1 MEQYTGAEAFLEV
14 LNANGIEHVFFNPGG
29 DLAPIQAAVLKY
41 KAMGRQAPKL
51 VLCLHESVAMTAA
64 HGHYMV
70 TGKPQVVMVH
80 SELGTQQ
87 VAGALHN
94 AQWGRVPV
102 VLWAGVA
109 AAPHRTTWQDEPY
122 DQGTMTRNCVKWD
135 HEIAP
140 EEDIHEALQE
150 ALNVAMAE
158 PPGPV
163 YLTYRRD
170 ALATRINKR
179 EPESYKGSVAMLPPA
194 DAGSLGKIAD
204 TMLTAK
210 KPLIVAGYNGRY
222 PETIDALITLAGTLG
237 APVVPG
243 LTRMNFPTTHPLC
256 AGMEEMGWASRPNG
270 PFTESD
276 VVLAIDY
283 DLPYVPA
290 EGFPPVASTILHID
304 SDPMTQGRPLWGR
317 GANVFVKADSRE
329 AIPALTN
336 VARRKITPQKQDEIR
351 RRVNDLGE
359 RHKRQRE
366 ERHAAARA
374 KSTERPISP
383 DWMCRCIGDILT
395 EDMIFVNHLISQASS
410 IASQIDRTKPNTL
423 LACAGGSI
431 MWALGAALGAKVA
444 APDKTVISVM
454 TDGGFVWGCPVSA
467 LWSAT
472 SYGAPF
478 LSIISDNQSYAAIRR
493 LVERMSETRLS
504 DEMGYV
510 AGLDISPPPD
520 YALIAQACG
529 GWGRRVD
536 EPADVLPVLKEAL
549 RVVRDGKLAVVDVR
563 LAKGS

>member
-14 LNANGIEHVFFNPGG
+14 MNANGIEHIFFNPGG

-41 KAMGRQAPKL
+41 KAMGKPAPKL

-70 TGKPQVVMVH
+70 TGKPQLVMVH

-94 AQWGRVPV
+94 AQWGRIPV

-109 AAPHRTTWQDEPY
+109 AAPHRLNWKQEPY
-122 DQGTMTRNCVKWD
+122 DQGLMTRNCVKWD

-140 EEDIHEALQE
+140 EEDIHDALQQG
-150 ALNVAMAE
+150 LNVAMSE
-158 PPGPV
+158 PRGPV
-163 YLTYRRD
+163 YLSYRRD
-170 ALATRINKR
+170 ALAKRIDKR
-179 EPESYKGSVAMLPPA
+179 EPESYRGAVTMLPPA
-194 DAGSLGKIAD
+194 DTAKLSQIAD
-204 TMLTAK
+204 RMLAAK
-210 KPLIVAGYNGRY
+210 KPLIVAGYNARY
-222 PETIDALITLAGTLG
+222 PETIGTLTKL
-237 APVVPG
+237 AETLSSPVVSG
-243 LTRMNFPTTHPLC
+243 LTWMNFPTTHPLC
-256 AGMEEMGWASRPNG
+256 AGMEEMGGAANANV

-290 EGFPPVASTILHID
+290 EGSPPAASTILHID

-317 GANVFVKADSRE
+317 GADLFVKADSRE
-329 AIPALTN
+329 AIPSLTRI
-336 VARRKITPQKQDEIR
+336 ASRKITPEKQSELSQRATELEQK
-351 RRVNDLGE
+351 
-359 RHKRQRE
+359 HKRQRE
-366 ERHAAARA
+366 ERHVEARSKA
-374 KSTERPISP
+374 NERPISP
-383 DWMCRCIGDILT
+383 DWLCRCIGDILT

-410 IASQIDRTKPNTL
+410 VASQIDRTKPNTL

-472 SYGAPF
+472 AYNAPF
-478 LSIISDNQSYAAIRR
+478 LSVISDNQSYGAIRR
-493 LVERMSETRLS
+493 IVERMSETHLS

-510 AGLDISPPPD
+510 SGLDISPPPD
-520 YALIAQACG
+520 YAMIAQACG

-536 EPADVLPVLKEAL
+536 EPGDVLPVLQEAL
-549 RVVRDGKLAVVDVR
+549 RVVQGGKLAVVDVR
-563 LAKGS
+563 LAKG

>member
-1 MEQYTGAEAFLEV
+1 
-14 LNANGIEHVFFNPGG
+14 
-29 DLAPIQAAVLKY
+29 
-41 KAMGRQAPKL
+41 
-51 VLCLHESVAMTAA
+51 
-64 HGHYMV
+64 
-70 TGKPQVVMVH
+70 
-80 SELGTQQ
+80 
-87 VAGALHN
+87 
-94 AQWGRVPV
+94 
-102 VLWAGVA
+102 
-109 AAPHRTTWQDEPY
+109 
-122 DQGTMTRNCVKWD
+122 
-135 HEIAP
+135 
-140 EEDIHEALQE
+140 
-150 ALNVAMAE
+150 
-158 PPGPV
+158 
-163 YLTYRRD
+163 
-170 ALATRINKR
+170 
-179 EPESYKGSVAMLPPA
+179 
-194 DAGSLGKIAD
+194 
-204 TMLTAK
+204 
-210 KPLIVAGYNGRY
+210 
-222 PETIDALITLAGTLG
+222 
-237 APVVPG
+237 
-243 LTRMNFPTTHPLC
+243 MNFPTTHPMC
-256 AGMEEMGWASRPNG
+256 AGMEEMGGASRPNV

-276 VVLAIDY
+276 AVLAIDY

-290 EGFPPVASTILHID
+290 EGFPPAASTILHID

-317 GANVFVKADSRE
+317 GANLFVKADSRE
-329 AIPALTN
+329 AIPALTD
-336 VARRKITPQKQDEIR
+336 VARRKVTSQKQDEIR
-351 RRVNDLGE
+351 RRVNELGQ

-374 KSTERPISP
+374 MSAERPISP

-410 IASQIDRTKPNTL
+410 VASQIDRTEPNTL

-493 LVERMSETRLS
+493 LVERMSETHLS

-529 GWGRRVD
+529 GWGKRVD
-536 EPADVLPVLKEAL
+536 EPADMLPVLKEAL
-549 RVVRDGKLAVVDVR
+549 SVVRDGKLAVVDVR